1 MYIKLSKIISIMCV
15 LCVLV
20 GSNIVSAQDNGSE
33 RQYVIITKDAD
44 KTEDLINDKKLED
57 VRKSDAICGICTQK

>member
-33 RQYVIITKDAD
+33 RLRAD
-44 KTEDLINDKKLED
+44 EDNRIAQSRHAD
-57 VRKSDAICGICTQK
+57 RRATAGA